1 MLRIARL
8 SLLSMLLFAAN
19 TGALAQEQVRY
30 VTDELA
36 IALRDGPSGDSA
48 NRGVLT
54 SGARVVLL
62 ESRPGTGYARVRT
75 GDGREAWIQE
85 KYLKADPIARTR
97 VERAEKEL
105 AAAQAELK
113 KLKEDHAKLLADFG
127 RISGGEP
134 IASREVVA
142 EAESLRA
149 QLAERDRQIAELR
162 TKASAAGGQQ
172 RTLLLGGALVL
183 AGGLL
188 ALLLRWLWPR
198 KRWGDL

>member
-1 MLRIARL
+1 MRRIVTS
-8 SLLSMLLFAAN
+8 SLLSVLLLAAN
-19 TGALAQEQVRY
+19 TAVLAQDDVRY

-36 IALRDGPSGDSA
+36 IALRDGPGGDSPT
-48 NRGVLT
+48 RGVLT

-62 ESRPGTGYARVRT
+62 ESRAGTGYARVRT

-85 KYLKADPIARTR
+85 KYLKRDPIARTR
-97 VERAEKEL
+97 VERAEKDL
-105 AAAQAELK
+105 ATAQAELK
-113 KLKEDHAKLLADFG
+113 KLKEDNARLMQDFG

-134 IASREVVA
+134 VASAELIAEN
-142 EAESLRA
+142 EKLRA
-149 QLAERDRQIAELR
+149 QLEENERAMADLR
-162 TKASAAGGQQ
+162 ARASTAGGQQ

-198 KRWGDL
+198 RRWGDL

>member
-1 MLRIARL
+1 VRRIVSS
-8 SLLSMLLFAAN
+8 SLLSVLLFAAN
-19 TGALAQEQVRY
+19 TTALAQDPVRY

-36 IALRDGPSGDSA
+36 IALRDGPSGDSPT
-48 NRGVLT
+48 RGVLT
-54 SGARVVLL
+54 SGARVELL
-62 ESRPGTGYARVRT
+62 ESRVGTGYARVRT
-75 GDGREAWIQE
+75 DDGREAWIQE
-85 KYLKADPIARTR
+85 KYLKPAPIARAR

-113 KLKEDHAKLLADFG
+113 KLRDDNARLLQDFG

-134 IASREVVA
+134 VASGELVA
-142 EAESLRA
+142 ENEKLRGQLEENERALADLRA
-149 QLAERDRQIAELR
+149 R
-162 TKASAAGGQQ
+162 ASTAGGEQ
-172 RTLLLGGALVL
+172 RTLLVGGALVL